1 VPRLAPLLAA
11 RGKEKRRFG
20 SYSPYWPFQCSSTL
34 VDALIIRGH
43 LDFLCLQYDVSA
55 VFAGAFIKL
64 GVVVSFDGF
73 ELVHVGSENH
83 LC

>member
-1 VPRLAPLLAA
+1 
-11 RGKEKRRFG
+11 
-20 SYSPYWPFQCSSTL
+20 
-34 VDALIIRGH
+34 
-43 LDFLCLQYDVSA
+43 